1 MKALTNKAPM
11 SNPKTNEMIKLLID
25 RIGDFTNDPE
35 PQHDA
40 FLEAIPVHTR
50 QQLKHALLESYSLY
64 KKEISQG

>member
-1 MKALTNKAPM
+1 M
-11 SNPKTNEMIKLLID
+11 SNPKSDDMIKLLID

-40 FLEAIPVHTR
+40 FLELIPIHTR
-50 QQLKHALLESYSLY
+50 QQLNHALLESYAAY